1 MAAPNAPV
9 ALSPA
14 EESGAAAKAKPPCEL
29 VAFAASAGGLAAISE
44 ILSRLPADF
53 PVPLVV
59 VQHRG
64 TAHPEMLS
72 NILARM
78 TPALRV
84 KTAEH
89 GERLDAGTVY
99 VSPPDSHLTILPDK
113 TVHLHDGTRIKF
125 VRSSANPL
133 LESAAQ
139 SLDGRVVAVVLTGGG
154 SDATDGVQAVKQRG
168 GVVIAQDP
176 AHAQVSGM
184 PASAIASGAVDYV
197 LRLEDIAP
205 KLVQLAAR

>member
-1 MAAPNAPV
+1 VSQPQTAHTSAKRAP
-9 ALSPA
+9 
-14 EESGAAAKAKPPCEL
+14 GCEL

-44 ILSRLPADF
+44 ILSGLPADF
-53 PVPLVV
+53 PVALVV

-64 TAHPEMLS
+64 TSHPEMLAH
-72 NILARM
+72 ILART

-89 GERLDAGTVY
+89 GERLDPGTVY

-139 SLDGRVVAVVLTGGG
+139 SLEGRVVAVVLTGGG

-176 AHAQVSGM
+176 TDAQVSGM

-205 KLVQLAAR
+205 KLVQLAAPAG